1 MRTMFLLCTCMLLTL
16 TFGLGFPITSEPLNN
31 NPDSWGTL
39 DDTDTLLVINPLI
52 DVRDPL
58 QQALIA
64 VPNLKAKKI
73 TAKSI
78 FIAPN
83 SLNSGNSLHYQCA
96 SGYRIDDNG
105 KCIKTVTINQ
115 DDILAARIN
124 ALFGIDANNK
134 INIDNDDYY
143 DTDDTDN
150 HESTDVFGP
159 LQINLPLSIGSDDT
173 MKNTILSIDN
183 FNQQITTT
191 EKLDDLTTTTD
202 APTAPTQSTMQA
214 DFDIV
219 STIAT
224 DIIEETETTID
235 NVFTEETTIATTM
248 MPETTTDYII
258 SVDIIPKGMRTV
270 TDTEIS
276 GKMRIPLPKENHN
289 HRHRKQKT
297 SHRRTTHRQKP
308 ITKMYK
314 LNRIQLPK
322 QHINVTTTESPIR
335 RTTTTPAPVL
345 SNTTKNQFWWLPKGW
360 KVDQTKENPTLVRF
374 WFKEM
379 PLVEEKMKSKHNS
392 QSNSHRI
399 NSRKPTERLFKEM
412 NGLELQQIRKK

>member
-1 MRTMFLLCTCMLLTL
+1 MRTMLLLCTCMLLTL
-16 TFGLGFPITSEPLNN
+16 TFGLGFPITSQPLNN

-39 DDTDTLLVINPLI
+39 DDTLIVINPFV

-64 VPNLKAKKI
+64 VPNVKQKKI

-96 SGYRIDDNG
+96 PGYRIDDNG

-143 DTDDTDN
+143 DTDDDN
-150 HESTDVFGP
+150 QESTNVFGP
-159 LQINLPLSIGSDDT
+159 LQINLPLLIDGDDT
-173 MKNTILSIDN
+173 MKHAS
-183 FNQQITTT
+183 FNQRLTTT
-191 EKLDDLTTTTD
+191 EPLEDLTTTTD
-202 APTAPTQSTMQA
+202 APAQTESTTFI

-219 STIAT
+219 STEMAT
-224 DIIEETETTID
+224 DLNDETTTTITTTMD
-235 NVFTEETTIATTM
+235 NVVADETTTM

-258 SVDIIPKGMRTV
+258 SVDFIPKGMRTV

-276 GKMRIPLPKENHN
+276 GKMRIPLPRENHN
-289 HRHRKQKT
+289 HRSRKQKT
-297 SHRRTTHRQKP
+297 SHHRTTHRQKP

-322 QHINVTTTESPIR
+322 LQHNVETTKSPIR
-335 RTTTTPAPVL
+335 RTTTTPAPVIT
-345 SNTTKNQFWWLPKGW
+345 NTKDPFWWLPKGW

-374 WFKEM
+374 WFNEM
-379 PLVEEKMKSKHNS
+379 PLVEEKVKPRHSS
-392 QSNSHRI
+392 QSTSHRI

-412 NGLELQQIRKK
+412 NGLELQKIRKK